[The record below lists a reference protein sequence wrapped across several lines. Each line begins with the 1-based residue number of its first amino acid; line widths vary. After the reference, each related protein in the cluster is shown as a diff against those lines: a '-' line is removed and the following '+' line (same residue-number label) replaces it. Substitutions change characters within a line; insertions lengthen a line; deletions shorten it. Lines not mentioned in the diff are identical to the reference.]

1 MVQQTSPLP
10 IIGRNT
16 IVDLVGY
23 ADQIPAKIDT
33 GADSSAVWAS
43 NVRVAKNGTLHFT
56 LFGKDSPHY
65 TGEVI
70 KRRQY
75 TVSMVRSSSGHEQ
88 IRYRVQLP
96 VRVRGK
102 RIKASFNLSDR
113 SNNDF
118 PILLGRRTLNK
129 KFLVDVSHL
138 EHQLPAKDKSA
149 QLREEFALSP
159 HEFYKKYHGNAPGA
173 NKTGAAK

>member
-10 IIGRNT
+10 VIGRNT
-16 IVDLVGY
+16 LVDLVGHVEKV
-23 ADQIPAKIDT
+23 PAKIDT

-43 NVRVAKNGTLHFT
+43 SIRVAKNGTLHFT
-56 LFGKDSPHY
+56 LFDKSSAHY

-75 TVSMVRSSSGHEQ
+75 TVSMVRSSSGHDQ
-88 IRYRVQLP
+88 IRYRVQMP

-113 SNNDF
+113 SKNDF
-118 PILLGRRTLNK
+118 PILLGRRTLSK
-129 KFLVDVSHL
+129 KFLVDVSHV
-138 EHQLPAKDKSA
+138 EHKMPPKDRSA
-149 QLREEFALSP
+149 DLREEFASNP
-159 HEFYKKYHGNAPGA
+159 HEFYKKYHG
-173 NKTGAAK
+173 KAASER